1 MASKSVTTVG
11 EREAQLALQVK
22 RLREDLSGLQG
33 VFDWFGALFGQL
45 KESPVR
51 SAELAEMGQ
60 HLADDYS
67 STVGSMVSAS
77 EAMDSQAEE
86 VRQAA

>member
-1 MASKSVTTVG
+1 MASESVTIVC
-11 EREAQLALQVK
+11 EREAQLVLQVR
-22 RLREDLSGLQG
+22 RLREDLSELQG
-33 VFDWFGALFGQL
+33 VFDWLGALFGQL
-45 KESPVR
+45 KEGPVR

-67 STVGSMVSAS
+67 STCGSMLRAS